1 MSPLKSILLH
11 LDPSP
16 RSEVRL
22 LLARELAVRH
32 AAALTALYAT
42 APSLLDLPFAMSQD
56 ASGAQPALTDLYD
69 SRRADA
75 RRVFE
80 SNRAALPE
88 MAWRELEGEPVAA
101 GVARLALLADL
112 LVLGQHDPNDSHAI
126 GVPAD
131 FVASVLMASG
141 RPAVIIPFAGA
152 FATLGREVLVAWKP
166 TRESARALWG
176 SLPLLQS
183 AQRIHVT
190 TAATS
195 SDGRADITELENWL
209 RLNEVSA
216 HVVPHAALPADT
228 PGEALLSLAA
238 DIGADLLVM
247 GCYGHSRARE
257 LVLGGASRTVLN
269 SMTLPVLMAH

>member
-1 MSPLKSILLH
+1 MNPLKSVLLH

-22 LLARELAVRH
+22 LLARELAARH
-32 AAALTALYAT
+32 AAQLTALYAT
-42 APSLLDLPFAMSQD
+42 APSLLDLPFAMSHD
-56 ASGAQPALTDLYD
+56 ASGAQPAPEHLYD

-80 SNRAALPE
+80 RNGTALPE
-88 MAWRELEGEPVAA
+88 IAWRELQGEPVAA

-112 LVLGQHDPNDSHAI
+112 LVLGQHDPNDAHAI

-131 FVASVLMASG
+131 FVASVLIASG
-141 RPAVIIPFAGA
+141 RPAVIVPFAGA
-152 FATLGREVLVAWKP
+152 FTTLGREVLVAWKP
-166 TRESARALWG
+166 TRESAQAVWGALP
-176 SLPLLQS
+176 SLQG

-190 TAATS
+190 AEAS
-195 SDGRADITELENWL
+195 PGEGRADIAELEHWL
-209 RLNEVSA
+209 RLNEVQA
-216 HVVPHAALPADT
+216 RVVPHAALPVDE
-228 PGEALLSLAA
+228 PGEALPSLAA
-238 DIGADLLVM
+238 DTGADLLVM
-247 GCYGHSRARE
+247 GCYGHSRAPE

>member
-1 MSPLKSILLH
+1 MRPLKSILLH

-16 RSEVRL
+16 RSEARL
-22 LLARELAVRH
+22 LLARELAARH

-56 ASGAQPALTDLYD
+56 ASGAQPALEDLYD
-69 SRRADA
+69 SRRADT

-80 SNRAALPE
+80 RNGTALPE
-88 MAWRELEGEPVAA
+88 MAWRELEGEPLAS

-131 FVASVLMASG
+131 FVASVLIASG
-141 RPAVIIPFAGA
+141 RPALIVPFAGA
-152 FATLGREVLVAWKP
+152 FTTLGREVLVAWKS
-166 TRESARALWG
+166 TRESAQAVWG
-176 SLPLLQS
+176 ALPLLQG

-190 TAATS
+190 TDATTT
-195 SDGRADITELENWL
+195 DGRADIAALQYWL
-209 RLNEVSA
+209 RLNDVQA
-216 HVVPHAALPADT
+216 RVVPHAALPTDA
-228 PGEALLSLAA
+228 PGEALLSLAV
-238 DIGADLLVM
+238 DTGADLLVM